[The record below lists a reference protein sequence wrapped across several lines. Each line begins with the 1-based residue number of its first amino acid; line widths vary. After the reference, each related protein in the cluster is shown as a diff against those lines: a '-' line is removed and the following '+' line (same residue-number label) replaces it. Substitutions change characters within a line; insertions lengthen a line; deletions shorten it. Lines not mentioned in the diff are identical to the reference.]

1 MKRMMGTI
9 LRNLR
14 FPVFSIPL
22 SICVRKNQEKIK
34 LKKMYSVSLTIFVS
48 QGASTREKGRARE
61 KGSARERARAR
72 ERENWASEKGCQ
84 KGRDRV

>member
-22 SICVRKNQEKIK
+22 SICVRKNQGKIK
-34 LKKMYSVSLTIFVS
+34 LKKNEKMCSVSLTIFVS

-61 KGSARERARAR
+61 KGSARERERAR
-72 ERENWASEKGCQ
+72 EREN
-84 KGRDRV
+84 